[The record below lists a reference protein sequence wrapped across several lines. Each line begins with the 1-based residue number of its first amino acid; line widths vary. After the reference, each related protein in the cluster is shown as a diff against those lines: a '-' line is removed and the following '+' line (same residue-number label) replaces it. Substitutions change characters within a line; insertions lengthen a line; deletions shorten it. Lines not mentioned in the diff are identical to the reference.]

1 MQPVDSNEFVFERV
15 ARIRPTSVRADRAP
29 ESSRVVIV
37 VQEVVVA
44 TRVGSQRGVIPL
56 RGERQWRAAP
66 PAPDDLGGKQFLLL
80 RAGSLCA
87 QVLAQ
92 RRHVLVEFAKG
103 GIGAVA
109 AQYLGLRHRG

>member
-37 VQEVVVA
+37 VEEVVVA
-44 TRVGSQRGVIPL
+44 SWVGSQRGVIPL

-66 PAPDDLGGKQFLLL
+66 PAPDDLRGQQFLLL
-80 RAGSLCA
+80 RAGGLCA
-87 QVLAQ
+87 QILPE
-92 RRHVLVEFAKG
+92 RRHALAELANG
-103 GIGAVA
+103 DIGAVA
-109 AQYLGLRHRG
+109 